1 MRRIACLVG
10 LALSASLLV
19 ASPVGA
25 AGHPTLHLKVPA
37 HAHANKAATVS
48 YSSSGTGSDKLVL
61 QRLNG
66 TDWQTVKRLQAT
78 RGTVTL
84 PAVQLGV
91 YDLRLAAYTTSG
103 QLVSAVGHKLR
114 VFGRVKFA
122 DLFGLGTHAYSTPAA
137 NFHYVFQ
144 FYNGRG
150 TYTALVVKNAPC
162 DSVHIQFIPGTDNGT
177 ATVVGVS
184 SGTVYL
190 GRHNRSKLHT
200 TVAPQHVGRVGGP
213 LDLNGAWS
221 LLVAQAASGGQ
232 LMTWYVNG
240 FADCDA
246 QSITT
251 WATPGSD

>member
-1 MRRIACLVG
+1 M
-10 LALSASLLV
+10 LV
-19 ASPVGA
+19 ASPVDA
-25 AGHPTLHLKVPA
+25 AAQPTLHLKVPA
-37 HAHANKAATVS
+37 HAHANKTAAVT
-48 YSSSGTGSDKLVL
+48 YSAAGVGSESLVL
-61 QRLNG
+61 QRLDG
-66 TDWQTVKRLQAT
+66 SKWKTVRKLHADK
-78 RGTVTL
+78 GTVTL
-84 PAVQLGV
+84 PVFQIGV
-91 YDLRLAAYTTSG
+91 YDLRLAAYTTG
-103 QLVSAVGHKLR
+103 GKLVSAVGRKLR
-114 VFGRVKFA
+114 VFGKVKFA

-184 SGTVYL
+184 SGTLYL
-190 GRHNRSKLHT
+190 GRHNRSKLHD

-246 QSITT
+246 QTITT